1 MASTVTP
8 PPSDPSPGNGGRPGP
23 PKKREGDATPE
34 GKPKRTRTGCLT
46 CRERHLKCDETK
58 PTCNNCSK
66 SQRECNWGKKLNFL
80 DTTCERNA
88 YLIPKGTDYCIAF
101 QDESRIIAGEY
112 VGGREMYP
120 VNEPDDHIPI
130 LGHGFDMG
138 PPGGLAAP
146 APTRQH
152 LPSIQGIASESYAQT
167 QHTFGYDHPRPQH
180 QPQHSRARK
189 FQGRFD
195 MAKVLTLAESNYSN
209 PTPSPYTI
217 EQSASPVPAP
227 APTRDYLKSQ
237 EEVLYMQVFVEEIGI
252 WMDSMDAHKHFS
264 RLLPFHALNEP
275 MLLHAFLACGARH
288 LALVNP
294 KYSEEK
300 ALHYYDVATRDLLHS
315 LQDPDRDTILCA
327 TTAVILNVYEI
338 MGERALQR
346 MNHIAGA
353 RALIKECRWNARS
366 TGIGAA
372 CFWLNVG
379 MEILSCLHFNWQ
391 VAWDPDEW
399 GIEMDFTPETESG
412 KEEVWT
418 HRILYIVARTCNFRA
433 SIPRN
438 ADVARQTLQDRHAEW
453 SRLKDMTDRWNE
465 NIPRTMHPMAYLY
478 PGQTISGSAFPEVW
492 LVKRASIVARLFY
505 HTCLVLLAQINPL
518 QGPNEPEMWTMLEQN
533 SKFICGISA
542 HVKDRGVASVAL
554 RSLAI
559 AGECLTDRREQ
570 EEVLQIFD
578 KIRQETGWRVG
589 FVNTEL
595 KQRWGWDTPQAQEQQ
610 QQQQQQQ
617 AQQQQTNGHIQDVN
631 MAYQQ
636 QQMQQPQVVVQPQV
650 PPASLPPPTIQP
662 RRAPAFGNPLLVADF
677 SMPQHPYQT
686 HYVPANIVQ
695 QQQPPSLLQPP
706 LNGLNSYGGQHFY

>member
-1 MASTVTP
+1 MADTATP
-8 PPSDPSPGNGGRPGP
+8 PSNNDSPTNKTLPTRKRASDTTVDDR
-23 PKKREGDATPE
+23 
-34 GKPKRTRTGCLT
+34 PKRTRTGCLT

-58 PTCNNCSK
+58 PTCNNCLK

-88 YLIPKGTDYCIAF
+88 YLIPQGIDYQVAF
-101 QDESRIIAGEY
+101 MDESRTIASEY

-120 VNEPDDHIPI
+120 VEEMESHMPMADNAF
-130 LGHGFDMG
+130 GMA
-138 PPGGLAAP
+138 PPP
-146 APTRQH
+146 ASRQH
-152 LPSIQGIASESYAQT
+152 LPPMQGIAHDSYQQAQLNYNLEQHRT
-167 QHTFGYDHPRPQH
+167 QHQH
-180 QPQHSRARK
+180 
-189 FQGRFD
+189 GR
-195 MAKVLTLAESNYSN
+195 TISSYSN
-209 PTPSPYTI
+209 GPTPSSYSM
-217 EQSASPVPAP
+217 EHSASPGPL
-227 APTRDYLKSQ
+227 PTRDYLKSQ

-315 LQDPDRDTILCA
+315 LQNPDRDTVLCA

-338 MGERALQR
+338 MAERALQR

-391 VAWDPDEW
+391 VAWDPDDW

-412 KEEVWT
+412 REEVWT
-418 HRILYIVARTCNFRA
+418 HRILYIVARICNFRA

-438 ADVARQTLQDRHAEW
+438 QDIARQTLHDRHNEW
-453 SRLKDMTDRWNE
+453 LRLKEMTDRWNE

-492 LVKRASIVARLFY
+492 LIKRASIIARLFY
-505 HTCLVLLAQINPL
+505 HTSLVLLAQINPV
-518 QGPNEPEMWTMLEQN
+518 QAASEPEMWAMLEQN

-559 AGECLTDRREQ
+559 AAEPLTDRREQ

-595 KQRWGWDTPQAQEQQ
+595 KQKWGWDTPQNQDQSQQQPLPPPPPPQQ
-610 QQQQQQQ
+610 QQQL
-617 AQQQQTNGHIQDVN
+617 NGQIQDGNV
-631 MAYQQ
+631 MYQQ
-636 QQMQQPQVVVQPQV
+636 QPQMVVQQMSQV
-650 PPASLPPPTIQP
+650 SLAPVPAPAPAPAPRRPPTG
-662 RRAPAFGNPLLVADF
+662 FGNPLLVADF
-677 SMPQHPYQT
+677 SMPQHPYQA

-695 QQQPPSLLQPP
+695 QQQPPTLLQPP
-706 LNGLNSYGGQHFY
+706 LNGVNGYGAHFF

>member
-1 MASTVTP
+1 MANTITP
-8 PPSDPSPGNGGRPGP
+8 PPPQDSPGTRIVPV
-23 PKKREGDATPE
+23 KKRDSDAAPD

-58 PTCNNCSK
+58 RTCNNCLK

-88 YLIPKGTDYCIAF
+88 YLIPKGIDYQIAF
-101 QDESRIIAGEY
+101 QDESRLIAGEY

-120 VNEPDDHIPI
+120 EEDLESHLSMGGN
-130 LGHGFDMG
+130 GFGMG
-138 PPGGLAAP
+138 PPGVLGP
-146 APTRQH
+146 SVSSRQH
-152 LPSIQGIASESYAQT
+152 LPSMQGISHDQYPQAEQNYAFDHQRASSQ
-167 QHTFGYDHPRPQH
+167 QHT
-180 QPQHSRARK
+180 RA
-189 FQGRFD
+189 
-195 MAKVLTLAESNYSN
+195 TSNYSN
-209 PTPSPYTI
+209 PTPSSYTM
-217 EQSASPVPAP
+217 EQSGSPTPL
-227 APTRDYLKSQ
+227 PTRDYLKSQ

-315 LQDPDRDTILCA
+315 LQDPDRDTVLCA

-353 RALIKECRWNARS
+353 RALIKECRWNARA

-391 VAWDPDEW
+391 VAWDPDDW

-418 HRILYIVARTCNFRA
+418 HRILYVVARICNFRA

-438 ADVARQTLQDRHAEW
+438 PDHARQTLQDRHSEW
-453 SRLKDMTDRWNE
+453 LRLKEMTDRWNE
-465 NIPRTMHPMAYLY
+465 NVPRTMHPMAYLY

-492 LVKRASIVARLFY
+492 LIKRASIIARLFY
-505 HTCLVLLAQINPL
+505 HTSLVLLAQINPI
-518 QGPNEPEMWTMLEQN
+518 QGPNEPEMWNMLEQN

-595 KQRWGWDTPQAQEQQ
+595 KQKWGWDTPQGQE
-610 QQQQQQQ
+610 QQQQQ
-617 AQQQQTNGHIQDVN
+617 AQQQQ
-631 MAYQQ
+631 QQ
-636 QQMQQPQVVVQPQV
+636 QQQQRQQQQQQQQQSQDQQQQLNGHMQDNNIMFQQQPSMVSQQMAQVTMPPSQPV
-650 PPASLPPPTIQP
+650 AVRRPTG
-662 RRAPAFGNPLLVADF
+662 FGNPLLVADF

-686 HYVPANIVQ
+686 HYVPANAVQ
-695 QQQPPSLLQPP
+695 QHQQSATLLQPP
-706 LNGLNSYGGQHFY
+706 MNSVNGYSAHSFY

>member
-1 MASTVTP
+1 MANTATP
-8 PPSDPSPGNGGRPGP
+8 PSNNDSPTGKPLPSR
-23 PKKREGDATPE
+23 KRASDATPDD
-34 GKPKRTRTGCLT
+34 KPKRTRTGCLT

-58 PTCNNCSK
+58 PTCNNCLK

-88 YLIPKGTDYCIAF
+88 YLIPQGTDYQVAF
-101 QDESRIIAGEY
+101 MDESRTIASEY

-120 VNEPDDHIPI
+120 VEDAETSVPMGNN
-130 LGHGFDMG
+130 GFGMG
-138 PPGGLAAP
+138 PPASS
-146 APTRQH
+146 RQH
-152 LPSIQGIASESYAQT
+152 IPPIQGIAQDSYQQAQLAYNFDQQRT
-167 QHTFGYDHPRPQH
+167 QQH
-180 QPQHSRARK
+180 H
-189 FQGRFD
+189 GRS
-195 MAKVLTLAESNYSN
+195 MSSYSN
-209 PTPSPYTI
+209 GPTPSPYTM
-217 EQSASPVPAP
+217 EHSASPGPL
-227 APTRDYLKSQ
+227 PTRDYLKSQ

-418 HRILYIVARTCNFRA
+418 HRILYVVARICNFRA

-438 ADVARQTLQDRHAEW
+438 QEVARQTLQERHNEW
-453 SRLKDMTDRWNE
+453 LRLKDMADRWND

-492 LVKRASIVARLFY
+492 LIKRASIIARLFY
-505 HTCLVLLAQINPL
+505 HTSLVLLAQINPL
-518 QGPNEPEMWTMLEQN
+518 QGPSEPDMWAMLEQN

-559 AGECLTDRREQ
+559 AAEPLTDRREQ

-595 KQRWGWDTPQAQEQQ
+595 KQKWGWDTPQNQDQKPQQ
-610 QQQQQQQ
+610 QPPPPPPP
-617 AQQQQTNGHIQDVN
+617 
-631 MAYQQ
+631 QQ
-636 QQMQQPQVVVQPQV
+636 QQMNSHMQEGNIVYQQQPQVVVQQQMPQV
-650 PPASLPPPTIQP
+650 SVAPAPVQ
-662 RRAPAFGNPLLVADF
+662 RRAFGNPLLVADF

-695 QQQPPSLLQPP
+695 QQQPQTLLQPP
-706 LNGLNSYGGQHFY
+706 LTAMNGYGGQHFF

>member
-1 MASTVTP
+1 MSTVTP
-8 PPSDPSPGNGGRPGP
+8 PPSNPSPGAAARPGAASSR
-23 PKKREGDATPE
+23 KRDDNGTPE
-34 GKPKRTRTGCLT
+34 SKPKRTRTGCLT
-46 CRERHLKCDETK
+46 CRERHLKCDESK
-58 PTCNNCSK
+58 PTCNNCAK
-66 SQRECNWGKKLNFL
+66 SQRECSWGKKLNFL
-80 DTTCERNA
+80 DTTCERSA
-88 YLIPKGTDYCIAF
+88 YLIPKGNDYCIAF
-101 QDESRIIAGEY
+101 QDESRTIAAEY
-112 VGGREMYP
+112 VGGRDMYP
-120 VNEPDDHIPI
+120 NVVDDDDDQHPHHDTMHDADDHMAALLQPQASHHQPH
-130 LGHGFDMG
+130 LPPMQFPFDQHHQQHQQ
-138 PPGGLAAP
+138 
-146 APTRQH
+146 RQH
-152 LPSIQGIASESYAQT
+152 HSAPPPPQPYAM
-167 QHTFGYDHPRPQH
+167 DP
-180 QPQHSRARK
+180 
-189 FQGRFD
+189 
-195 MAKVLTLAESNYSN
+195 
-209 PTPSPYTI
+209 
-217 EQSASPVPAP
+217 SASPSP
-227 APTRDYLKSQ
+227 APTRDYLKTQ

-275 MLLHAFLACGARH
+275 MLLYAFLACGARH

-294 KYSEEK
+294 KYSEDK
-300 ALHYYDVATRDLLHS
+300 AMHYYDVATRDLLLS

-353 RALIKECRWNARS
+353 RALIKECRWNATS
-366 TGIGAA
+366 SGIGAA

-391 VAWDPDEW
+391 VAWDPDDW
-399 GIEMDFTPETESG
+399 GIQMDFTPETESG

-438 ADVARQTLQDRHAEW
+438 ADVARQTLHDRHAEW

-492 LVKRASIVARLFY
+492 LVKRTSIVARLFY
-505 HTCLVLLAQINPL
+505 HTCLVLLAQTNPL
-518 QGPNEPEMWTMLEQN
+518 QGPSDPEMWSVIEQN

-589 FVNTEL
+589 FVNAEL
-595 KQRWGWDTPQAQEQQ
+595 KQRWGWDTPQSQDQQ
-610 QQQQQQQ
+610 QHHQRQHSNGRIPEVSMNYQQPLQHNQIVV
-617 AQQQQTNGHIQDVN
+617 AQQ
-631 MAYQQ
+631 M
-636 QQMQQPQVVVQPQV
+636 
-650 PPASLPPPTIQP
+650 PPTSLPPAPAP
-662 RRAPAFGNPLLVADF
+662 GRRPPAFGNPLLVADF

-706 LNGLNSYGGQHFY
+706 LTGLNGFNGQQFY

>member
-1 MASTVTP
+1 M
-8 PPSDPSPGNGGRPGP
+8 
-23 PKKREGDATPE
+23 E
-34 GKPKRTRTGCLT
+34 
-46 CRERHLKCDETK
+46 H
-58 PTCNNCSK
+58 
-66 SQRECNWGKKLNFL
+66 
-80 DTTCERNA
+80 
-88 YLIPKGTDYCIAF
+88 
-101 QDESRIIAGEY
+101 
-112 VGGREMYP
+112 
-120 VNEPDDHIPI
+120 
-130 LGHGFDMG
+130 
-138 PPGGLAAP
+138 
-146 APTRQH
+146 
-152 LPSIQGIASESYAQT
+152 
-167 QHTFGYDHPRPQH
+167 
-180 QPQHSRARK
+180 
-189 FQGRFD
+189 
-195 MAKVLTLAESNYSN
+195 
-209 PTPSPYTI
+209 
-217 EQSASPVPAP
+217 SASPGPL
-227 APTRDYLKSQ
+227 PTRDYLKSQ

-315 LQDPDRDTILCA
+315 LQDPDRDTFLCA

-418 HRILYIVARTCNFRA
+418 HRILYVVARICNFRA

-438 ADVARQTLQDRHAEW
+438 QEVARQTLQDRHNEW
-453 SRLKDMTDRWNE
+453 LRLKDMTDRWNE

-492 LVKRASIVARLFY
+492 LIKRASIIARLFY
-505 HTCLVLLAQINPL
+505 HTSLVLLAQINPL
-518 QGPNEPEMWTMLEQN
+518 QGPSEPDMWAMLEQN

-559 AGECLTDRREQ
+559 AAEPLTDRREQ

-595 KQRWGWDTPQAQEQQ
+595 KQKWGWDTPQNQEQKPQQQPPPPPPPQQQQQMNGHMQEGNVVYQQ

-617 AQQQQTNGHIQDVN
+617 
-631 MAYQQ
+631 
-636 QQMQQPQVVVQPQV
+636 QQPQVVVQQQMPQV
-650 PPASLPPPTIQP
+650 SVAPAPVQ
-662 RRAPAFGNPLLVADF
+662 RRAFGNPLLVADF

-695 QQQPPSLLQPP
+695 QQQPQTLLQPP
-706 LNGLNSYGGQHFY
+706 LTAMNGYGGQHFF

>member
-1 MASTVTP
+1 MASTTT
-8 PPSDPSPGNGGRPGP
+8 PSPGNESPGNKLAP
-23 PKKREGDATPE
+23 NKKRESDATPD

-66 SQRECNWGKKLNFL
+66 SQRDCNWGKKLNFL
-80 DTTCERNA
+80 DTTCEKNA
-88 YLIPKGTDYCIAF
+88 YLIPKGTDYQIAF
-101 QDESRIIAGEY
+101 QDESRIIAAEY

-120 VNEPDDHIPI
+120 VEELESH
-130 LGHGFDMG
+130 LSSFGMG
-138 PPGGLAAP
+138 PPGGLAPSAS
-146 APTRQH
+146 TRQQH
-152 LPSIQGIASESYAQT
+152 LPSMHGMAQEPYPQA
-167 QHTFGYDHPRPQH
+167 QHNYSFDHQRAPQ
-180 QPQHSRARK
+180 QQHARAP
-189 FQGRFD
+189 
-195 MAKVLTLAESNYSN
+195 SNYSN
-209 PTPSPYTI
+209 PTPSPYTM
-217 EQSASPVPAP
+217 EHSASPAP
-227 APTRDYLKSQ
+227 LPTRDYLKSQ

-366 TGIGAA
+366 TGVGAA

-391 VAWDPDEW
+391 VAWEPDDW
-399 GIEMDFTPETESG
+399 GIELDFTPETESG

-418 HRILYIVARTCNFRA
+418 HRILYVVAKICNFRA

-438 ADVARQTLQDRHAEW
+438 QDVARQTLQERHNEW
-453 SRLKDMTDRWNE
+453 LRLRDMTDRWNE

-492 LVKRASIVARLFY
+492 LIKRASIIARLFY
-505 HTCLVLLAQINPL
+505 HTSLVLLAQINPI
-518 QGPNEPEMWTMLEQN
+518 QGPSEPEMWAMLEQN

-559 AGECLTDRREQ
+559 AAECLTDRREQ

-610 QQQQQQQ
+610 QQQ
-617 AQQQQTNGHIQDVN
+617 ANGHLQDGN
-631 MAYQQ
+631 IMYQQPQIMVQ
-636 QQMQQPQVVVQPQV
+636 QQMPPTSLPAP
-650 PPASLPPPTIQP
+650 PPAQRRPTG
-662 RRAPAFGNPLLVADF
+662 FGNPLLVADF
-677 SMPQHPYQT
+677 NMPQHPYQT
-686 HYVPANIVQ
+686 HYVPANIIQ
-695 QQQPPSLLQPP
+695 QQQPHTLLQPP
-706 LNGLNSYGGQHFY
+706 LNGVNGYGGHNFF